1 MQEYPFF
8 AFLYFRNWRECLII
22 YEYFLEPQKFAE
34 NVCMRVDFFIKL
46 STFAKDLTKFDS
58 DLIYFQGLI
67 RRKLCAI
74 DPGKAS
80 EPSKLIH
87 IIRQT
92 LAALAY

>member
-1 MQEYPFF
+1 MHFF
-8 AFLYFRNWRECLII
+8 IFVIDENALLYTST
-22 YEYFLEPQKFAE
+22 FLEPQKFAE